1 MDDPHGGRGIT
12 PQGPPTHENLVH
24 NGAQHILRRV
34 AEARLRQDVQQVPR
48 LGGCAHVRDGRDF
61 RGRLLLHSRDAAASG
76 QATAAENGRG
86 L

>member
-24 NGAQHILRRV
+24 DGARHARRRQRV
-34 AEARLRQDVQQVPR
+34 PRLRQDVQQVSW
-48 LGGCAHVRDGRDF
+48 LGTGAHVRDGRDF
-61 RGRLLLHSRDAAASG
+61 RGRLLLHSRDAAAPG
-76 QATAAENGRG
+76 QATVAENGRD